1 MLHTFETCNVK
12 NEGKKKRKQRIQS
25 RMTTTPKQSNTV
37 QQRRVLTKSIFCYGD
52 FSQIRCETFSEVHY
66 SVKLL
71 RKGVSEL
78 LRSIKNEVTEDTKSI
93 SDGTSKNKK

>member
-52 FSQIRCETFSEVHY
+52 FSQI
-66 SVKLL
+66 LL

>member
-1 MLHTFETCNVK
+1 MQIT
-12 NEGKKKRKQRIQS
+12 IA
-25 RMTTTPKQSNTV
+25 
-37 QQRRVLTKSIFCYGD
+37 TKVRYHHVEW
-52 FSQIRCETFSEVHY
+52 QRCETFSEVHY

>member
-1 MLHTFETCNVK
+1 MRSRWGFDVK

-25 RMTTTPKQSNTV
+25 RMTTTPS
-37 QQRRVLTKSIFCYGD
+37 RVTQYNSVEW
-52 FSQIRCETFSEVHY
+52 QRCETFSEVHY